1 MNPLLAYANWF
12 GSFIFTI
19 FFVSCELPTCES
31 SGNESSDSQSF
42 QGADGSTVEPDLFAA
57 DDLLCRL

>member
-1 MNPLLAYANWF
+1 MLTGLVVLFLL
-12 GSFIFTI
+12 
-19 FFVSCELPTCES
+19 FFVVSCELPTCES

-42 QGADGSTVEPDLFAA
+42 QGADGSTVEADLFAG

>member
-1 MNPLLAYANWF
+1 MLTGLVVLFLLF
-12 GSFIFTI
+12 

-31 SGNESSDSQSF
+31 SGIESSDSQSF
-42 QGADGSTVEPDLFAA
+42 QGADGSTVEADLFAG